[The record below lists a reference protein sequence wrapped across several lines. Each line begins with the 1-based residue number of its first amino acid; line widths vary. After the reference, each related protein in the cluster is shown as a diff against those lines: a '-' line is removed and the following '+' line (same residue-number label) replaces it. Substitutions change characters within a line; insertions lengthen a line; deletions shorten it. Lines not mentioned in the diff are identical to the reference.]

1 MRRSTR
7 RARGR
12 GAIIT
17 LWLAGAV
24 LSGIACSSDNSPTQP
39 GTPEVPSA
47 AVASAANSWSTRAA
61 YPGRVTTEGFL
72 AMAPN
77 AAGQSIVY
85 YLGGEPLSEDEAVNG
100 VRVKAYNVATNTWT
114 TKASGVEVW
123 QTNGAGKIGS
133 RIYFSGGLSV
143 TDEFEHE
150 LFYTSEVW
158 AYDYGSDR
166 MIRKA
171 GLPIVS
177 GLGVSGVI
185 DGKLYVLPG
194 FCSTIYFPE
203 PGYCSESQMH
213 TRRFFRYDPAVNQW
227 VGRPWA
233 PHNHARGAAGVIQGK
248 LYVVGGVNL
257 STGAGRADLDVYD
270 PATNTWKTLA
280 PIPTAGP
287 AIGTVTGGKFFVI
300 VQPVSGERRSYDY
313 TPSTNMWRSRAA
325 PKLAHDGV
333 VRVTL
338 GGTQHLFAAGDADR
352 LQDNTPNASELYTR

>member
-1 MRRSTR
+1 MKPVLLYP
-7 RARGR
+7 
-12 GAIIT
+12 T
-17 LWLAGAV
+17 LVLTAV
-24 LSGIACSSDNSPTQP
+24 ACSSDDSPTQP
-39 GTPEVPSA
+39 SAEIPSA
-47 AVASAANSWSTRAA
+47 AVAAAANSWSNRAA

-85 YLGGEPLSEDEAVNG
+85 YLGGVPMTEDEAFNG
-100 VRVKAYNVATNTWT
+100 VRVKAYNVATNSWT
-114 TKASGVEVW
+114 TKTAGVQVW

-133 RIYFSGGLSV
+133 RIYFSGGLA
-143 TDEFEHE
+143 DENMEHE
-150 LFYTSEVW
+150 LFYTSDVW

-171 GLPIVS
+171 GLPIVG

-194 FCSTIYFPE
+194 FCSTIGFPA
-203 PGYCSESQMH
+203 PGYCSEERFA
-213 TRRFFRYDPAVNQW
+213 TRRFFRYDPAANQW

-248 LYVVGGVNL
+248 LYVVGGVDL
-257 STGAGRADLDVYD
+257 RTEAGTADLDVYD

-280 PIPTAGP
+280 PIPTGGR
-287 AIGTVTGGKFFVI
+287 AIGAVIGGKLFVI
-300 VQPVSGERRSYDY
+300 VQPRSGERRAYDY
-313 TPSTNMWRSRAA
+313 TPGTNAWRSRAV
-325 PKLAHDGV
+325 PKLPHDGV

-338 GGTQHLFAAGDADR
+338 NGTERLLAVGDLDR
-352 LQDNTPNASELYTR
+352 SQDNTPNASELYTR